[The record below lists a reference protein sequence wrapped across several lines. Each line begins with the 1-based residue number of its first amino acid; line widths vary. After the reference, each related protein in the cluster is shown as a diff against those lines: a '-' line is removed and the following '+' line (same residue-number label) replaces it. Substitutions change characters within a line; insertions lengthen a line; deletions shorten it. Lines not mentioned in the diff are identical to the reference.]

1 MIPLFKVFMPETVI
15 EPLKQTLMS
24 GYIGEGPRVK
34 EFENRLS
41 YFTANDKILALNS
54 GTSALHLALRLAN
67 VGKGDEVISTPMTCT
82 ATNMPILERGAKIVW
97 ADIDP
102 WTGNIDPED
111 VKRKIT
117 PKTKAIICVHWGG
130 YPCELLELKCAANG
144 IPIIED
150 AAHAFGSVYRDNK
163 IGSFSRF
170 TCFSFQAIKG
180 VTTVDGGALSCL
192 YRDDYKRGK
201 LLRWYGIDRSAKCR
215 DMRCE
220 EDILEY
226 GYKFHMNDVCATIG
240 IEQLKYTDIV
250 LDAHRTNAER
260 YNAEL
265 RGIEGVS
272 LLKYRPELQSS
283 YWLYTIRVRDRDEFI
298 KYMYRQGVMVSK
310 VHARNDLH
318 TCFKDSRCDLPGV
331 DEFYAE
337 QVSIPVGWWLKK
349 EDISQIIWG
358 IRQYGGSLRHTVGCS
373 RQLAG

>member
-1 MIPLFKVFMPETVI
+1 MGPLRR
-15 EPLKQTLMS
+15 TLLS

-67 VGKGDEVISTPMTCT
+67 AGTGDEVISTPMTCT

-130 YPCELLELKCAANG
+130 YPCELLELKCVANG

-180 VTTVDGGALSCL
+180 VTTVDGGALACL
-192 YRDDYKRGK
+192 YKDDYKRGK
-201 LLRWYGIDRSAKCR
+201 LLRWYGIDRNAKCK

-220 EDILEY
+220 EDIKEY
-226 GYKFHMNDVCATIG
+226 GYKFHMNDVCATVG
-240 IEQLKYTDIV
+240 LEQLKYTDIV
-250 LDAHRTNAER
+250 LDAHRSNAAR
-260 YNAEL
+260 YNTEL
-265 RGIEGVS
+265 RDTEGVS
-272 LLKYRPELQSS
+272 LLRYRPELQSS
-283 YWLYTIRVRDRDEFI
+283 YWLYTIRVRERDEFV
-298 KYMYRQGVMVSK
+298 KYMYHQGVMVSK

-318 TCFKDSRCDLPGV
+318 TCFKDFKCDLPGV

-337 QVSIPVGWWLKK
+337 QVSIPVGWWLKE
-349 EDISQIIWG
+349 EDVNHIIWG
-358 IRQYGGSLRHTVGCS
+358 IRHYGDLGKYTVGCP